1 MDKETAR
8 QMLQDYIDRQVKQF
22 GKFTL
27 PVKDV
32 VVLETMGFDMQQTMN
47 CYTWRYLISVAYP

>member
-8 QMLQDYIDRQVKQF
+8 QMLQDYIDRQEKQF

-27 PVKDV
+27 PIKDV
-32 VVLETMGFDMQQTMN
+32 VVLETMGFDKQQTMN
-47 CYTWRYLISVAYP
+47 CYTFLYLIRMAYP

>member
-8 QMLQDYIDRQVKQF
+8 KIIQDYIDRQVKQF

-27 PVKDV
+27 PIKDV
-32 VVLETMGFDMQQTMN
+32 VVSQTMGFDKQQTMSS
-47 CYTWRYLISVAYP
+47 YTWRYLISVAYS

>member
-22 GKFTL
+22 GKFTF
-27 PVKDV
+27 PIKDV
-32 VVLETMGFDMQQTMN
+32 VVSQTMGFEKQQTIN
-47 CYTWRYLISVAYP
+47 CYTWRYLISLAYS